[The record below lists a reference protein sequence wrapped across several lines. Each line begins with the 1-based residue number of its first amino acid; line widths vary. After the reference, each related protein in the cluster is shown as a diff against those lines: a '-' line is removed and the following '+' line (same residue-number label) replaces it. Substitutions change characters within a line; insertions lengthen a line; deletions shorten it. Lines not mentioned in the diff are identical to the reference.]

1 MCFCRSSGLFSV
13 SVNNRRIFRTIRLC
27 GASSGYGMLVL
38 MVVRH
43 TRADR
48 NRGDRERERHGIE
61 KANEN

>member
-48 NRGDRERERHGIE
+48 IRGDRERETWNRE
-61 KANEN
+61 ANEN